1 MEIKY
6 GRLVGIIKIKW
17 IILKK
22 EGIKWYELNELR
34 LMRT

>member
-22 EGIKWYELNELR
+22 EGIKWYEFNEFR

>member
-17 IILKK
+17 IILKNR
-22 EGIKWYELNELR
+22 ELNG
-34 LMRT
+34 MNFMNWN

>member
-6 GRLVGIIKIKW
+6 GRLVGIIKIKR

-22 EGIKWYELNELR
+22 RELNG
-34 LMRT
+34 MN

>member
-6 GRLVGIIKIKW
+6 GRLVGIKKIKW

-22 EGIKWYELNELR
+22 RELNGMN
-34 LMRT
+34 LMNWD